1 MRGKDFFQN
10 QQKDQMQAFLE
21 KDTHASAKNMNY
33 KSATAKLKINFIF
46 KAKNSILAV
55 HPQKATCFDQG

>member
-21 KDTHASAKNMNY
+21 KDTRASAKKNMNY
-33 KSATAKLKINFIF
+33 KSATAKLK
-46 KAKNSILAV
+46 
-55 HPQKATCFDQG
+55 